1 VEIVLE
7 DLKGLGGQG
16 HDALSTTLAKD
27 AKVGF
32 GEREIFQLEL
42 EHFAG
47 A

>member
-1 VEIVLE
+1 MEIVLE

-16 HDALSTTLAKD
+16 HDALFTTLAKD

-32 GEREIFQLEL
+32 GEREILQLEL